1 MEEGASQGDMSA
13 DRDSGSEEGKKE
25 RLIKLSD
32 IGEEN
37 EMVAVGEEEQEGE
50 GEEKYA
56 ALDRAIIAS
65 NMCFFLLLLLSR
77 LLLSPYTLL
86 SNHLRENVHDTV

>member
-1 MEEGASQGDMSA
+1 MSA
-13 DRDSGSEEGKKE
+13 DRDSGSEEGRKE
-25 RLIKLSD
+25 RLIKLRD
-32 IGEEN
+32 TGDDN
-37 EMVAVGEEEQEGE
+37 EMVAVREEEKEGE

-77 LLLSPYTLL
+77 LLLLLSPYTFLG
-86 SNHLRENVHDTV
+86 NHLREDVHDTV